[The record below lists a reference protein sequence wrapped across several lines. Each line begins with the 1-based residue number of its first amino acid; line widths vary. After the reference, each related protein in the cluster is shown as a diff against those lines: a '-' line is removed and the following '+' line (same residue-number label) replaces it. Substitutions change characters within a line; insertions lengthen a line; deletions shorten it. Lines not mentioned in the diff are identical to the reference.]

1 MTLFT
6 KEPVLTI
13 GGIVAAIVALLAIFG
28 VVVETKLVETF
39 VVVAIPLIGAI
50 VARFH
55 VTPVTAKKPSVK
67 VTKKSG
73 NFR

>member
-1 MTLFT
+1 MTLFA

-13 GGIVAAIVALLAIFG
+13 GGIVAAIVAALAIFG

-39 VVVAIPLIGAI
+39 VVVAIPLIGAV

-55 VTPVTAKKPSVK
+55 VTPKAKAV
-67 VTKKSG
+67 
-73 NFR
+73 RR

>member
-1 MTLFT
+1 MKLFKT
-6 KEPVLTI
+6 EPVLTI

-39 VVVAIPLIGAI
+39 VIVAIPLAGAI

-55 VTPVTAKKPSVK
+55 VTPKAKVVAKAPVKKAAAKP
-67 VTKKSG
+67 
-73 NFR
+73 

>member
-1 MTLFT
+1 MNLFA

-39 VVVAIPLIGAI
+39 VIVAIPLIGALI
-50 VARFH
+50 ARFH
-55 VTPVTAKKPSVK
+55 VVPKAKVAKLKAAP
-67 VTKKSG
+67 KK
-73 NFR
+73 